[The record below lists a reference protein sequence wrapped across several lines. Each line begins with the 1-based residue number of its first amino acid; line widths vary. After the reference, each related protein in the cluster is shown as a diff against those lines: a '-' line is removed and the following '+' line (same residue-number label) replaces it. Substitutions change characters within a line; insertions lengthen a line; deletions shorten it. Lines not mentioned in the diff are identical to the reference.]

1 MANSAKELRTEHVG
15 SMQRPAALLDVR
27 QQSLAGKATPEEL
40 RAAEDKAIRAALEL
54 QEAAG
59 VSVVTDGEFRRFHYG
74 SHINDAIDGFRP
86 FTFGDIE
93 RKLSKKRRFIP
104 TADVEFMVENAKG
117 QWKMTLPTPA
127 RVRPEMLLKLNPAAI
142 IQESPPPPYADFHEV
157 QSDMVDFYIDEVEGL
172 AADGCTYVQ
181 FDKVITPFVNDEYRQ
196 GIVDQGG
203 DPDEELAAEI
213 AWENKAYDAARD
225 AGLITS
231 MHFCRGN
238 RGTTEADY
246 SEGGYDAAAEQLFND
261 LNVDRLLLEYDTE
274 RAGGFEPL
282 RFVPKGR
289 VVVLGLLST
298 KTTKIEDKDTLLRR
312 IDEASQHIDPSQ
324 LAIGPQCGF
333 SSGAVAEDPERMTIE
348 AEKKKLA
355 LMTEVAAEA
364 WGSYATASAS

>member
-1 MANSAKELRTEHVG
+1 
-15 SMQRPAALLDVR
+15 MQRPAALLAVR
-27 QQSLAGKATPEEL
+27 QQSLAGKVTAREL
-40 RAAEDKAIRAALEL
+40 REAEDQAIREALEI
-54 QEAAG
+54 QAASG
-59 VSVVTDGEFRRFHYG
+59 VAVVTDGEFRRFHYG
-74 SHINDAIDGFRP
+74 SHINDAIEGFKP

-93 RKLSKKRRFIP
+93 KKLSKKRRFIP
-104 TADVEFMVENAKG
+104 TQDVEFMLQNATG
-117 QWKMTLPTPA
+117 QWKTTLPTPA
-127 RVRPEMLLKLNPAAI
+127 RVRPEMLLKLNPAAV
-142 IQESPPPPYADFHEV
+142 IQESPPAPYSSFDEV
-157 QSDMVDFYIDEVEGL
+157 QSDMVDFYIDEVQGL

-181 FDKVITPFVNDEYRQ
+181 FDKVITPFVNDEYRRQ
-196 GIVDQGG
+196 TIDKGG
-203 DPDEELAAEI
+203 DPDSELAAEI
-213 AWENKAYDAARD
+213 AWENKAYEAARK

-238 RGTTEADY
+238 RGTSEADY

-261 LNVDRLLLEYDTE
+261 LEVDRLLLEYDTE

-298 KTTKIEDKDTLLRR
+298 KTTEIEDKETLLRR
-312 IDEASQHIDPSQ
+312 IDEASQHIDPDQ

-348 AEKKKLA
+348 AEKRKLA

-364 WGSYATASAS
+364 WG

>member
-1 MANSAKELRTEHVG
+1 
-15 SMQRPAALLDVR
+15 MQRPAGLLDMR
-27 QQSLAGKATPEEL
+27 QQSLAGKVSDEEL
-40 RAAEDKAIRAALEL
+40 RESENQAIREALEL
-54 QEAAG
+54 QADAG

-93 RKLSKKRRFIP
+93 KKLSKKRRFIG
-104 TADVEFMVENAKG
+104 TEDVTFMVEHAKG
-117 QWKMTLPTPA
+117 PWKMTLPTPA

-142 IQESPPPPYADFHEV
+142 IQESPPAPYSDFQQV
-157 QSDMVDFYIDEVEGL
+157 QSDMVDFYIDELRGL
-172 AADGCTYVQ
+172 AADGCPYVQ
-181 FDKVITPFVNDEYRQ
+181 FDKVITPFVDDQYRQ
-196 GIVDQGG
+196 GIVAKGE
-203 DPDEELAAEI
+203 DPDEELAREI
-213 AWENKAYDAARD
+213 AWENKAYETARA

-246 SEGGYDAAAEQLFND
+246 SQGGYDAAAEQLFND
-261 LNVDRLLLEYDTE
+261 LKVDRLLLEYDTE

-298 KTTKIEDKDTLLRR
+298 KTTRIEDKDTLLRR

-333 SSGAVAEDPERMTIE
+333 SSGAVAEDSERMTID
-348 AEKKKLA
+348 AERRKLE
-355 LMTEVAAEA
+355 LMSEVAAEA
-364 WGSYATASAS
+364 WGL

>member
-1 MANSAKELRTEHVG
+1 MTKNTNELRTEHVG
-15 SMQRPAALLDVR
+15 SMQRPSALLDVR

-40 RAAEDKAIRAALEL
+40 REAENQAIRDALEL
-54 QEAAG
+54 QAATG

-74 SHINDAIDGFRP
+74 SHINDAIDGFKP

-93 RKLSKKRRFIP
+93 KKLTKKRRFIP
-104 TADVEFMVENAKG
+104 TEDVQFMAENAKG

-127 RVRPEMLLKLNPAAI
+127 RVRPEMLLKLNPAAV
-142 IQESPPPPYADFHEV
+142 IQEAPPAPYSSFDEV
-157 QSDMVDFYIDEVEGL
+157 QSDMVDFYIDEAKGL
-172 AADGCTYVQ
+172 AADGCTYIQ
-181 FDKVITPFVNDEYRQ
+181 FDKVITPFVNDDYRK
-196 GIVDQGG
+196 GMTDKGL
-203 DPDEELAAEI
+203 DPEEELRKEI
-213 AWENKAYDAARD
+213 DWENKAYDAAREVD
-225 AGLITS
+225 LITS

-324 LAIGPQCGF
+324 LALGPQCGF

-348 AEKKKLA
+348 AEKKKLE
-355 LMTEVAAEA
+355 LMTEVAAEV
-364 WGSYATASAS
+364 WGA